1 MQIWRND
8 SRNLR
13 ALHLFQITVESQTF
27 APTTPTVTKTSM
39 APTKGATAA
48 TSQWFNPP
56 AQPSSSTAAVEE
68 RRIDAHVSAPARN
81 TSPLGEVNGKSHAS
95 RTTWADV
102 VKGHAVETKRK
113 LEVGNKGLCTRSLSR
128 NNPVNSVRSLI

>member
-1 MQIWRND
+1 MLADFFTKPLQGAQFRRFRDVILGYRHVD
-8 SRNLR
+8 FLR
-13 ALHLFQITVESQTF
+13 RDPNA
-27 APTTPTVTKTSM
+27 SM
-39 APTKGATAA
+39 EER
-48 TSQWFNPP
+48 
-56 AQPSSSTAAVEE
+56 VEE

-95 RTTWADV
+95 KTTWADV

-128 NNPVNSVRSLI
+128 NNSVN